1 MSSESRR
8 PVDEEQFIGEEV
20 EAAPTLEPGYH
31 CKAKSFEHIDDG
43 PNRLT
48 GYCSMRAG
56 WGTDHVGEGRCRLH
70 GGAVEGG
77 GAPTGN
83 QNGATHSLNA
93 DPNRYYHS
101 LEPDEQAFIR
111 RVALAIETRF
121 QKLTG
126 EIDYL
131 DRVLARRVAVE
142 LHIVS
147 KAADYIA
154 NESGLIQ
161 QRGNIERKAALLG
174 EVRKRDRDI
183 FSMLREMGVL
193 EFPEPEPVDP
203 LDAWRGFI
211 EER

>member
-1 MSSESRR
+1 MSSNPGR

-20 EAAPTLEPGYH
+20 GAAPKLEPGYH
-31 CKAKSFEHIDDG
+31 CNAKSFEHIDDG

-70 GGAVEGG
+70 GGAIEGAG
-77 GAPTGN
+77 PPTGN
-83 QNGATHSLNA
+83 QHGATHSLNA
-93 DPNRYYHS
+93 DPNRYYHD

-111 RVALAIETRF
+111 EVALAIEDRF
-121 QKLTG
+121 RRLG
-126 EIDYL
+126 DGIDYL

-147 KAADYIA
+147 KASDYIQ

-161 QRGNIERKAALLG
+161 SDRGVERKAALLG
-174 EVRKRDRDI
+174 EVRKRDRDL
-183 FSMLREMGVL
+183 FLMLREMGVL
-193 EFPEPEPVDP
+193 EFPESEPDP

>member
-20 EAAPTLEPGYH
+20 EAAPKLEPGYH
-31 CKAKSFEHIDDG
+31 CNARSFERIDDG

-70 GGAVEGG
+70 GGAIVGG
-77 GAPTGN
+77 GAPKGN
-83 QNGATHSLNA
+83 QNPATHSLDA
-93 DPNRYYHS
+93 DPHHHYHS

-111 RVALAIETRF
+111 EVALAIEDRF
-121 QKLTG
+121 RRLG
-126 EIDYL
+126 DGIDSL

-147 KAADYIA
+147 KASDYIQ

-161 QRGNIERKAALLG
+161 QRGNITRKAALLG

-183 FSMLREMGVL
+183 VQMLREMRVL
-193 EFPEPEPVDP
+193 EFPEPESPDP

-211 EER
+211 E